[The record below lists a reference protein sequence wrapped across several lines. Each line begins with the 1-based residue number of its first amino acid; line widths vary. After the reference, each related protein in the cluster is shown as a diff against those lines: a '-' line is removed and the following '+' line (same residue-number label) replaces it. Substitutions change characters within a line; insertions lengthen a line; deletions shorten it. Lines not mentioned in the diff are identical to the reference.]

1 MAAARKLRS
10 GTADPVP
17 SGSHTDAEKDD
28 RNEGACGQPRAENN
42 GRFRYKLSSVV
53 SDVFGMTG
61 RAILSE
67 LAANR
72 TNPAALAE
80 LAKGSLKSKKQDL
93 VL

>member
-1 MAAARKLRS
+1 MRRKTIEMKARVANRVQKIMEGS
-10 GTADPVP
+10 GI
-17 SGSHTDAEKDD
+17 
-28 RNEGACGQPRAENN
+28 
-42 GRFRYKLSSVV
+42 KLSSVV

-93 VL
+93 VLSLEGSFCET